1 MSILLNDNFDG
12 GKILIKNADKCLT
25 TEYNGPVGKAII
37 FPSTWIHKVEPITNG
52 ERYVLTAWAYGDI

>member
-1 MSILLNDNFDG
+1 M
-12 GKILIKNADKCLT
+12 LIKNADNNYL

-37 FPSTWIHKVEPITNG
+37 FPSTWIHKVEPVTNG